1 MHRWRARE
9 AIIAKPGITVAT
21 ALALIA
27 AAIAPAAAAGADF
40 AGKTVTIVIGNPPGG
55 TYDLIGRLVARH
67 LGSHLPGHPTVI
79 AENMPGA
86 GSLRAAAYIF
96 NVAPKDGTALGIVT
110 ETLAIEQAL
119 GNPAVQFDAA
129 KFTWIGR
136 VVGSNAVHIMW
147 YTSKVHTIDDA
158 KRFTAT
164 VAGTGAGN
172 VSEVVPALLNAVLG
186 TKFKIVRGYQA
197 ANETMIAMERGEVE
211 GAGVNWTMVKATRAQ
226 LLRDHK
232 IIVILQDQP
241 KRKADLAD
249 VPALGELGDTPEAK
263 ALLGLYANTGA
274 IGRAFFAP
282 PGLAP
287 ATTQALRD
295 GFIAM
300 SKDPDF
306 IVDTKKISADEL
318 DIGSGGEVREA
329 VEQTLGVPQSVI
341 ARAKQIFGR

>member
-1 MHRWRARE
+1 MEAR
-9 AIIAKPGITVAT
+9 IVTRIRIF
-21 ALALIA
+21 A
-27 AAIAPAAAAGADF
+27 AAFVLILGAAHSAAAADGTF
-40 AGKTVTIVIGNPPGG
+40 TGKTITIYIGNPPGG

-67 LGSHLPGHPTVI
+67 LGAHLPGHPAVI

-119 GNPAVQFDAA
+119 GNPAVQFDAG

-136 VVGSNAVHIMW
+136 IVGSNAVHIMW
-147 YTSKVHTIDDA
+147 HTSQVHSIADA
-158 KRFTAT
+158 LRFPAA

-197 ANETMIAMERGEVE
+197 ANETMLAMERGEVE
-211 GAGVNWTMVKATRAQ
+211 GAGVNWTMVKATRAP
-226 LLRDHK
+226 LVRDKK

-241 KRKADLAD
+241 ARKPDLAD
-249 VPALGELGDTPEAK
+249 VPALGELGDSVEAK
-263 ALLGLYANTGA
+263 QLLGLYANTGA
-274 IGRAFFAP
+274 IGRAVFAP
-282 PGLAP
+282 PGLSP
-287 ATTQALRD
+287 AVTAALRD

-300 SKDPDF
+300 SQDPDF
-306 IVDTKKISADEL
+306 VSDARRISADDL
-318 DIGSGGEVREA
+318 DIGRGEDVLAA
-329 VEQTLGVPQSVI
+329 VQRTLSVPQSVI
-341 ARAKQIFGR
+341 ARAHAIFGR

>member
-1 MHRWRARE
+1 MEARI
-9 AIIAKPGITVAT
+9 AIRIKMLVAAFALSLSAAPPAT
-21 ALALIA
+21 ALD
-27 AAIAPAAAAGADF
+27 GAF
-40 AGKTVTIVIGNPPGG
+40 AGKTITITIGNPPGG

-67 LGSHLPGHPTVI
+67 LGAHLPGHPAVI

-96 NVAPKDGTALGIVT
+96 NVAPRDGTALGIVT
-110 ETLAIEQAL
+110 ETLAVEQAL

-147 YTSKVHTIDDA
+147 YTSKVHSIDDA
-158 KRFTAT
+158 KRFPAT

-172 VSEVVPALLNAVLG
+172 VSEVVPTLLNAVIG

-197 ANETMIAMERGEVE
+197 ANETMLAMERGEVE
-211 GAGVNWTMVKATRAQ
+211 GAGVNWTNVKATRAQ
-226 LLRDHK
+226 LLRDGK

-241 KRKADLAD
+241 ARKPDLAD
-249 VPALGELGDTPEAK
+249 VPALGELGADAQATQ
-263 ALLGLYANTGA
+263 LLGLYANTGA

-282 PGLAP
+282 PGLSP
-287 ATTQALRD
+287 ATTAALRN

-300 SKDPDF
+300 TKDPEF
-306 IVDTKKISADEL
+306 ISDARKISADDL
-318 DIGSGGEVREA
+318 DIGTGEDVLAA
-329 VEQTLGVPQSVI
+329 VQRTLSVPQSVI
-341 ARAKQIFGR
+341 ARARAIFGRSSAPH

>member
-1 MHRWRARE
+1 MEAR
-9 AIIAKPGITVAT
+9 IASRIKV
-21 ALALIA
+21 LA
-27 AAIAPAAAAGADF
+27 AAFALSLSAAPAAAAFDGAF
-40 AGKTVTIVIGNPPGG
+40 AGKTITIYIGNPPGG

-67 LGSHLPGHPTVI
+67 LGAHLPGHPAVI

-96 NVAPKDGTALGIVT
+96 NVAPRDGTALGIVT
-110 ETLAIEQAL
+110 ETLAVEQAL

-136 VVGSNAVHIMW
+136 VVASNAVHIMW
-147 YTSKVHTIDDA
+147 HTSKVHFIEDA
-158 KRFTAT
+158 KRFPAT

-172 VSEVVPALLNAVLG
+172 VSEVVPTLLNAVIG

-197 ANETMIAMERGEVE
+197 ANETMLAMERGEVE

-226 LLRDHK
+226 LLRDKK

-241 KRKADLAD
+241 ARKPDLAE
-249 VPALGELGDTPEAK
+249 VPALGELGAYAQAK
-263 ALLGLYANTGA
+263 QLLGLYANTGA

-282 PGLAP
+282 PGLSP
-287 ATTQALRD
+287 ATTTALRD

-300 SKDPDF
+300 TKDPEFVSDAR
-306 IVDTKKISADEL
+306 KISTDDL
-318 DIGSGGEVREA
+318 DIGSGEDVLAA
-329 VEQTLGVPQSVI
+329 VQRTLSVPQSVI
-341 ARAKQIFGR
+341 ARAHAIFGR